1 MPVVFWFSR
10 LRPGVK
16 AADYE
21 QWVREI
27 DYRAANEI
35 PSIRSYRVHHING
48 PCLGDATPYD
58 YVEVV
63 EITDID
69 AYRRDIQEHPAAQ
82 EITAEIGNYVE
93 SVGNAW
99 GIALMD

>member
-1 MPVVFWFSR
+1 MAVVFWFSR
-10 LRPGVK
+10 LRSGVD

-21 QWVREI
+21 RWVREV
-27 DYRAANEI
+27 DYRAAKDI

-48 PCLGDATPYD
+48 PCLGETTPYD

-69 AYRRDIQEHPAAQ
+69 AYRTDIQHHPAAQ
-82 EITAEIGNYVE
+82 TIAAEIGQYVE

-99 GIALMD
+99 GIPLVD